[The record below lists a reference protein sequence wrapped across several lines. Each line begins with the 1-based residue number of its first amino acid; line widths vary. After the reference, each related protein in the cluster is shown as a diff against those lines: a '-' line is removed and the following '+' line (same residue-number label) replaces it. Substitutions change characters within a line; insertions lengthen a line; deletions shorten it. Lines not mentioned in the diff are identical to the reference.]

1 MAIGPTSPGLCRQRP
16 EADSISG
23 LLPNAAIISVKVTDD
38 NGVAYESDLLRGLDW
53 VSQNRDAYHI
63 GAVNLSVTTGMP
75 SSYATSPIDAAVE
88 VLVHQNVTVVAAA
101 GNLGSADDAVWYAP
115 ANDPLAIT
123 VGCIDDNE
131 TVSPADDSLCPIS
144 SRGITED
151 GLAKPDM
158 VAPGR
163 KIVSTLASALN
174 GVDVTLAQEFPD
186 RITADRRHIRL
197 SGTSMAAPMVAGAV
211 ALLLE
216 RQPGLNSEQVRH
228 LLIDT
233 TTTYPGQTD
242 HAGSLNIPAALTG
255 AQHPPAPS
263 KFGPLPTGASTPP
276 SGARTVVWDGSRWN
290 TTTWDGSR
298 WNTTTW
304 DGSRWNTTTWDGSRW
319 NTATWD
325 GSRWNSTTWDGSRW
339 NTTTWDGSRME
350 QCHLGPFAVG
360 NSSTW
365 DGARWNDASWD
376 GSRWNGS
383 AGTASRWNS
392 STFDDQQPLSSRSGW
407 ASLTPTGPTA
417 NRACSDRAR
426 RAAVPPPGSKAS
438 VVSKIARPGKIMAH
452 AAHPVR
458 TTPLLV
464 STRLFFRAWG
474 WALSPRNPRPV
485 CLDDRQSR
493 SPVSPPR

>member
-1 MAIGPTSPGLCRQRP
+1 M
-16 EADSISG
+16 
-23 LLPNAAIISVKVTDD
+23 
-38 NGVAYESDLLRGLDW
+38 
-53 VSQNRDAYHI
+53 
-63 GAVNLSVTTGMP
+63 
-75 SSYATSPIDAAVE
+75 
-88 VLVHQNVTVVAAA
+88 HQNVTVVAAA

-123 VGCIDDNE
+123 VGCIDDNQ
-131 TVSPADDSLCPIS
+131 TVSAADDSLCPIS
-144 SRGITED
+144 SRGITAD
-151 GLAKPDM
+151 GLAKPDL

-174 GVDVTLAQEFPD
+174 GQDVTLAQEFPD
-186 RITADRRHIRL
+186 RITADGRHIRL

-242 HAGSLNIPAALTG
+242 LPGSLNIPAALTG

-339 NTTTWDGSRME
+339 NTTTWDGSRWNSTTWD
-350 QCHLGPFAVG
+350 GSRW
-360 NSSTW
+360 NSST
-365 DGARWNDASWD
+365 WD
-376 GSRWNGS
+376 GSRWNGATWDGS
-383 AGTASRWNS
+383 RWNSSSWDGSRWNS
-392 STFDDQQPLSSRSGW
+392 STFD
-407 ASLTPTGPTA
+407 
-417 NRACSDRAR
+417 
-426 RAAVPPPGSKAS
+426 
-438 VVSKIARPGKIMAH
+438 
-452 AAHPVR
+452 
-458 TTPLLV
+458 
-464 STRLFFRAWG
+464 
-474 WALSPRNPRPV
+474 
-485 CLDDRQSR
+485 
-493 SPVSPPR
+493 